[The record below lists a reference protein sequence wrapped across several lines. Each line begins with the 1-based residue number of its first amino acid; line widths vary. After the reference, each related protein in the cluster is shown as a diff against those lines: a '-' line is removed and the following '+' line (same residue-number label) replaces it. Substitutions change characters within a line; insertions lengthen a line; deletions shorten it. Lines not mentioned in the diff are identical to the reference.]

1 MPGLCEDSEREYTMK
16 ANEFLTYIDQSIAA
30 CAKKERALIEENRKD
45 EANMERIK
53 SNVYGI
59 AKSLYQVT
67 EELAD
72 KHGEEHRAMFVDKME
87 AVMVPWKKSLEAAKQ
102 HMDSEKECVELIKL
116 SVAEEIVKV
125 FQS

>member
-1 MPGLCEDSEREYTMK
+1 MK
-16 ANEFLTYIDQSIAA
+16 SNEFLTYIEKQVAE
-30 CAKKERALIEENRKD
+30 CAKKEHALIEESRKD

-67 EELAD
+67 EALAE
-72 KHGEEHRAMFVDKME
+72 KHGEEHSTMFIDKFE
-87 AVMVPWKKSLEAAKQ
+87 AVMAPWKMSLEAAEK
-102 HMDSEKECVELIKL
+102 HNDSEKECVEMIKL
-116 SVAEEIVKV
+116 AAAEEILKV